1 MDTLIIGNQSRR
13 QIRERV
19 VRAWKTGKAEH
30 AARLDFPDISD
41 AWKVLS
47 DKRRAI
53 IQAMAGQGPLSI
65 REIARRVGRDVR
77 AVHSDVRLLH
87 YAGVVDKTED
97 GRMILPYKT
106 IKFEFTVEAQKAA

>member
-13 QIRERV
+13 EIRERV
-19 VRAWKTGKAEH
+19 VRIWKTGKAER

-47 DKRRAI
+47 DKRRTI
-53 IQAMAGQGPLSI
+53 IQVMAGQGPLSI

-77 AVHSDVRLLH
+77 AVHSDVRLLQ
-87 YAGVVDKTED
+87 YAGVLDKTED

-106 IKFEFTVEAQKAA
+106 IKFEFTVEAEKAA